1 MKLTIIAFGQL
12 TDIMGSSVSMENV
25 ADTDGLTK
33 KLLADYPALAGIK
46 YRIAVNKKLINTNTI
61 INDKTAIALLPPFS
75 GG

>member
-12 TDIMGSSVSMENV
+12 TDIIGSSVSIENI

-33 KLLADYPALAGIK
+33 KLLADYPVLAGIK
-46 YRIAVNKKLINTNTI
+46 YRIAVNKKIINTNTI
-61 INDKTAIALLPPFS
+61 LNDKTAIALLPPFS